1 MKDVYMVNEFLK
13 IMEVPQVEK
22 ILRSLF
28 NDIHSIQ
35 KVEYVNLENSHHRVL
50 AEDIYATL
58 DLPPF
63 DRASKDG
70 YAVLAADTFGAS
82 EENPKVLNLL
92 EVIEAGQKPQKKIK
106 PGFCSAINTG
116 APLPEGAS
124 AVVMVEY
131 TEIEGD
137 KVYIYRP
144 APQDQFITKQ
154 GTDIKDGELLL
165 SKGTFI
171 SSDKMGV
178 LSAMGLDKIP
188 VWEKINVAIIS
199 TGKELVNSGEN
210 LEYGQIFDV
219 NSYSLQSAVLSCG
232 AQPRWMGVVPD
243 NYEGLAGAIE
253 EAIKECNIVLTSGST
268 SAGTGDV
275 LKQVI
280 EDMGE
285 VLVHG
290 ISVKPGKP
298 TLVGKIGEKIV
309 VGLPGYPVAA
319 LMIFQIFLAPYIR
332 QLGYIESKISIKTE
346 KYPLEGRF
354 YSSRGR
360 LHYALVKIING
371 KVHPILK
378 DSGAI
383 TALAEAH
390 GYIKIPKNVEIL
402 TEGIEVEVTLF
413 DSI

>member
-1 MKDVYMVNEFLK
+1 MVNEFLK
-13 IMEVPQVEK
+13 IMEVSEAEK
-22 ILRSLF
+22 ILENLF
-28 NDIHSIQ
+28 NDIYSLQ
-35 KVEYVNLENSHHRVL
+35 KSEKVDLESSHHRVL
-50 AEDIYATL
+50 AEDVYATL

-70 YAVLAADTFGAS
+70 YAVHAADTFGAS
-82 EENPKVLNLL
+82 EENPKVLNLM

-131 TEIEGD
+131 TEIDGD
-137 KVYIYRP
+137 KVYINRP

-154 GTDIKDGELLL
+154 GADIEEGELLL

-171 SSDKMGV
+171 SSDKVGV
-178 LSAMGLDKIP
+178 LSAMGLDEIP
-188 VWEKINVAIIS
+188 VWEKIKVGIIS

-232 AQPRWMGVVPD
+232 AQPLWLGVVPD
-243 NYEGLAGAIE
+243 NYDGLAGS
-253 EAIKECNIVLTSGST
+253 IKEALEDCNIVLTSGST

-280 EDMGE
+280 EDMGQ

-298 TLVGKIGEKIV
+298 TLIGKIGEKIV

-332 QLGYIESKISIKTE
+332 QAGHMGSNISIKTE

-360 LHYALVKIING
+360 LHYALVKIIDG
-371 KVHPILK
+371 KAHPILK

-402 TEGIEVEVTLF
+402 TEGIDVEVTFF
-413 DSI
+413 DRI

>member
-1 MKDVYMVNEFLK
+1 MVNEFLK

-35 KVEYVNLENSHHRVL
+35 KVEYVDLENSHHRVL

-92 EVIEAGQKPQKKIK
+92 EVIEAGQKPQKNIK
-106 PGFCSAINTG
+106 PGFCSTINTG

-137 KVYIYRP
+137 KVYIHRP

-154 GTDIKDGELLL
+154 GNDIKKGELLL

-178 LSAMGLDKIP
+178 LSAIGLDKIP
-188 VWEKINVAIIS
+188 VWEKIKVAIIS

-232 AQPRWMGVVPD
+232 AQPWWLGVVPD
-243 NYEGLAGAIE
+243 NYEGLSGAIKKALE
-253 EAIKECNIVLTSGST
+253 ECNIVLTSGST

-298 TLVGKIGEKIV
+298 TLIGKIGKKIV

-332 QLGYIESKISIKTE
+332 QVGYMESNIPVKTE
-346 KYPLEGRF
+346 KYTLEGRF

-371 KVHPILK
+371 KAHPILK

-402 TEGIEVEVTLF
+402 AEGSEVEVTLF
-413 DSI
+413 DRI

>member
-1 MKDVYMVNEFLK
+1 MVNEFLK
-13 IMEVPQVEK
+13 IMEVPQAEK

-35 KVEYVNLENSHHRVL
+35 KVEYVDLENSHHRVL
-50 AEDIYATL
+50 AEDIYSTL

-92 EVIEAGQKPQKKIK
+92 EVIEAGHKPQKKIK
-106 PGFCSAINTG
+106 PGFCSIINTG
-116 APLPEGAS
+116 APVPEGAS

-131 TEIEGD
+131 TEIEGN
-137 KVYIYRP
+137 KVYIHRP

-154 GTDIKDGELLL
+154 GNDIKKGELLL

-178 LSAMGLDKIP
+178 LSAIGLDKIP
-188 VWEKINVAIIS
+188 VWEKIKVAIIS

-232 AQPRWMGVVPD
+232 AQPRWLGVVPD
-243 NYEGLAGAIE
+243 NYEGLSGAIKKALE
-253 EAIKECNIVLTSGST
+253 ECNIVLTSGST

-298 TLVGKIGEKIV
+298 TLIGKIGKKIV

-332 QLGYIESKISIKTE
+332 QTGYMAPNIPVKTQ
-346 KYPLEGRF
+346 KYTLEGRF

-371 KVHPILK
+371 KAHPILK

-390 GYIKIPKNVEIL
+390 GYIKIPKNVEIIS
-402 TEGIEVEVTLF
+402 EGSEVEVTLF
-413 DSI
+413 DRI

>member
-1 MKDVYMVNEFLK
+1 MVNEFLK
-13 IMEVPQVEK
+13 IMEVSEAEK
-22 ILRSLF
+22 ILENLF
-28 NDIHSIQ
+28 NDIYSLQ
-35 KVEYVNLENSHHRVL
+35 KSEKVDLESSHHRVL
-50 AEDIYATL
+50 AEDVYATL

-70 YAVLAADTFGAS
+70 YAVHAADTFGAS
-82 EENPKVLNLL
+82 EENPKVLNLM

-131 TEIEGD
+131 TEIDGE
-137 KVYIYRP
+137 KVYIHRP

-154 GTDIKDGELLL
+154 GTDIEEGELLL

-171 SSDKMGV
+171 SSDKVGV
-178 LSAMGLDKIP
+178 LSAMGLDEIP
-188 VWEKINVAIIS
+188 VWEKIKVGIIS
-199 TGKELVNSGEN
+199 TGKELINSGEN

-232 AQPRWMGVVPD
+232 AQPLWLGVVPD
-243 NYEGLAGAIE
+243 NYDGLAGAIK
-253 EAIKECNIVLTSGST
+253 EALKECDIVLTSGST

-280 EDMGE
+280 EDMGQ

-298 TLVGKIGEKIV
+298 TLIGKIGEKIV

-332 QLGYIESKISIKTE
+332 QAGHMGSNISIRTE

-360 LHYALVKIING
+360 LHYALVKIIDG
-371 KVHPILK
+371 KANPILK

-402 TEGIEVEVTLF
+402 TEGIDVEVTFF
-413 DSI
+413 DRI

>member
-1 MKDVYMVNEFLK
+1 MVNEFLK
-13 IMEVPQVEK
+13 IMEVPEVEE
-22 ILRSLF
+22 ILNNLF
-28 NDIHSIQ
+28 NDLYSVR
-35 KVEYVNLENSHHRVL
+35 KSELVSLEDVHHRVIS
-50 AEDIYATL
+50 EDVYATI

-70 YAVLAADTFGAS
+70 YAVHAPDTFGAS
-82 EENPKVLNLL
+82 EENPVVLNLL
-92 EVIEAGQKPQKKIK
+92 EVIEAGQKPQKTVK
-106 PGFCSAINTG
+106 PGFCSVINTG

-124 AVVMVEY
+124 GVVMVEY
-131 TEIEGD
+131 TEIKED

-144 APQDQFITKQ
+144 APYGQFITKK
-154 GTDIKDGELLL
+154 GTDIEEGKLLL
-165 SKGTFI
+165 QRNTFV

-188 VWEKINVAIIS
+188 VWAKSKVGIIS
-199 TGKELVNSGEN
+199 TGKELVNSGQK
-210 LEYGQIFDV
+210 LDYGQIYDV

-232 AQPRWMGVVPD
+232 AEPLWVGVVPD
-243 NYEGLAGAIE
+243 NYDGLAGAIKD
-253 EAIKECNIVLTSGST
+253 ALKECDIVLTSGST

-280 EDMGE
+280 SDMGQ

-298 TLVGKIGEKIV
+298 TIIGVINEKIII
-309 VGLPGYPVAA
+309 GLPGYPVAA
-319 LMIFQIFLAPYIR
+319 LMIFQIFLAPFIR
-332 QLGYIESKISIKTE
+332 QLSNLKSENDIKTV
-346 KYPLEGRF
+346 KYHIEGRF
-354 YSSRGR
+354 YSSKGR
-360 LHYALVKIING
+360 LQYALVKIVEG

-402 TEGIEVEVTLF
+402 TEGSEVEVTLF
-413 DSI
+413 DRI